1 MALSVLS
8 IVYNY
13 LDYMHILQQLCGDGP
28 VPRDDGRTMAVADA
42 LMTVNVLVSEPCAA
56 MYAANR
62 LQNALDYIQYELQRR
77 GLPPVSATDYEE
89 LRAPAM
95 RTLVPN
101 WAGE

>member
-1 MALSVLS
+1 M
-8 IVYNY
+8 YNY

-62 LQNALDYIQYELQRR
+62 PVPSASSAHKPWRNRDDYF
-77 GLPPVSATDYEE
+77 P
-89 LRAPAM
+89 
-95 RTLVPN
+95 
-101 WAGE
+101 

>member
-1 MALSVLS
+1 MVCGPNNIFGHCSVGPGLMGNNHLGS
-8 IVYNY
+8 SMVCGGY
-13 LDYMHILQQLCGDGP
+13 LLNG
-28 VPRDDGRTMAVADA
+28 V
-42 LMTVNVLVSEPCAA
+42 
-56 MYAANR
+56 NR